1 MSILASSL
9 AFSPSRRVLSVRS
22 LRLKFSALVVTL
34 LFVASISLA
43 WMATQH
49 ERAALEA
56 GVRNHGSALATNLAG
71 DAKILWLED
80 DSLGTGA
87 LIEANI
93 RQAAAEEGLVG
104 ARLIRFEV
112 SELGKRTETIVAS
125 LHPQEQGRVGS
136 FSLGSMQDPSR
147 TVTERRGSHLVV
159 AAPVLYS
166 GVQLGEA
173 QIDLD
178 LGVLV
183 EPVVKKSQRQ
193 LAALAGA
200 VILLGILG
208 GIGFVALLVSPIRR
222 LHAGVERLADGD
234 LATRIPPTSR
244 DEVGELTRAFNKMA
258 ESLLQK
264 ERIQRAF
271 GRYASDYVLNTLL
284 ESPGGNE
291 LAGAEREVTI
301 VFADIRSFTRL
312 SEGMKA
318 RDVVSLLN
326 EIFQL
331 ISDRL
336 LGRGGTIDKFIGDS
350 VMAYFGAPMS
360 DPDHAEHAVKAAI
373 DIERAIAARNQQ
385 LGGGGLRVEIGIGIH
400 TGVVVVGTIGSDR
413 RTDFTAVGDAVN
425 VAHRLEKLARP
436 GEILV
441 SEAVQRRVRGAA
453 ALRFEGERQ
462 LSGRKEPVH
471 VYSVDQSA
479 PPASAAGG
487 GHHAEPT

>member
-1 MSILASSL
+1 
-9 AFSPSRRVLSVRS
+9 VRS
-22 LRLKFSALVVTL
+22 LQLKFSALVVTL
-34 LFVASISLA
+34 LCMASIGLA
-43 WMATQH
+43 WMATRH
-49 ERAALEA
+49 ERVALESE
-56 GVRNHGSALATNLAG
+56 VRKRGSALARNLAG

-80 DSLGTGA
+80 DSLGTGP

-93 RQAAAEEGLVG
+93 QQAEEEEGLVA
-104 ARLIRFEV
+104 ARLVKFEV
-112 SELGKRTETIVAS
+112 SEPGKISETIVAS
-125 LHPQEQGRVGS
+125 LDPTERGKVRP
-136 FSLGSMQDPSR
+136 FSLGTPGEPSG
-147 TVTERRGSHLVV
+147 TVTARRGSHLVV

-173 QIDLD
+173 QIELD

-183 EPVVKKSQRQ
+183 EPVVAESQRQ
-193 LAALAGA
+193 LALLAFA
-200 VILLGILG
+200 VVLLGILG
-208 GIGFVALLVSPIRR
+208 GIGFVALLVAPIRR

-244 DEVGELTRAFNKMA
+244 DEVGELTRAFNKMGD
-258 ESLLQK
+258 SLLQK
-264 ERIQRAF
+264 ERIQKAF
-271 GRYASDYVLNTLL
+271 GRYASDYVLETLL
-284 ESPGGNE
+284 ESREEGE

-331 ISDRL
+331 ASDRL
-336 LGRGGTIDKFIGDS
+336 LHRGGTIDKFMGDS

-360 DPDHAEHAVKAAI
+360 NPDHAIDAVSSAI
-373 DIERAIAARNQQ
+373 DIERAIAARNQK
-385 LGGGGLRVEIGIGIH
+385 LGEDGQRVEVGIGIH
-400 TGVVVVGTIGSDR
+400 TGMVVVGTIGSDR

-441 SEAVQRRVRGAA
+441 SEAVQRQVRGTVK
-453 ALRFEGERQ
+453 LRFEGERQ

-471 VYSVDQSA
+471 VYSVDLSP
-479 PPASAAGG
+479 PPASAAEAGD
-487 GHHAEPT
+487 HAEPT